1 MSLFHLA
8 QINVGTM
15 LAPKGDPQV
24 QPFFDAIDRIN
35 AVADAAPGFVWR
47 LKDEAG
53 DATALKPTTDPL
65 LLINMSVWEEI
76 ESLFTFT
83 YQSAHTPVMAQR
95 RAWFAR
101 FEGAHQALWWVPL
114 GHRPTVEEGFAKL
127 WHLDR
132 YGPSAYAFT
141 FKARFPAPQ
150 TRAA

>member
-47 LKDEAG
+47 LQDEAG
-53 DATALKPTTDPL
+53 DATAIQPTTDPL
-65 LLINMSVWEEI
+65 LLINMSVWEDAD
-76 ESLFTFT
+76 SLFTFT

-95 RAWFAR
+95 RSWFAR
-101 FEGAHQALWWVPL
+101 FQGAHQALWWVPL

-141 FKARFPAPQ
+141 FKARFPAPEAS
-150 TRAA
+150 AA